1 MTLIYSTQ
9 NCRKPF
15 ICKITPC
22 EVQTNLEAS
31 SSDHT
36 FIRSVSSPNPILG
49 PSRCSQIHQLRQRM
63 KRLLVFF
70 FFHVSFLSWCDDWS
84 HSIVMLWGTDF
95 PILFLVYLYL
105 TRNSQDI
112 QITLELPITAGHSC
126 FLQKVQKVHTD
137 PIGLQAN
144 VFCHSLNCT
153 RTRKPWT
160 LVSSIFLPD
169 ILWAFLIELRT
180 QKFLRMYSAK
190 SVAPIENCKKPQ
202 MNLLTPKLCWILWQ
216 SNFRH
221 HLTVWSMHRVCVCF
235 QYRNELSK

>member
-1 MTLIYSTQ
+1 MKSKLTWRLPALTI
-9 NCRKPF
+9 
-15 ICKITPC
+15 
-22 EVQTNLEAS
+22 L
-31 SSDHT
+31 SSDLFQVLT
-36 FIRSVSSPNPILG
+36 QFWAQADAPKYINWG
-49 PSRCSQIHQLRQRM
+49 
-63 KRLLVFF
+63 KEWKDFWFFF